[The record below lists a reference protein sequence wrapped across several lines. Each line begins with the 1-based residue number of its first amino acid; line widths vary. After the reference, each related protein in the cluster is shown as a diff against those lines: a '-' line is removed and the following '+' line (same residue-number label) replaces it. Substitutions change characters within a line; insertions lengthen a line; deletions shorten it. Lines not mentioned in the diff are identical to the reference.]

1 MKSLLFKT
9 LVLLPVVTVAVTA
22 LPAWAER
29 EVRVAN
35 NGKGTI
41 YTVDMDS
48 LSVYVGN
55 QGVKQV
61 NFKLSTVGD
70 EYWHDATASCNP
82 YDVKSEFYNWSW
94 SGTRS
99 YPAGT
104 IAGDIARAV
113 CP

>member
-1 MKSLLFKT
+1 MNPLLTKT
-9 LVLLPVVTVAVTA
+9 LALIPAAMISVNA

-41 YTVDMDS
+41 YTVDVDS
-48 LSVYVGN
+48 LYIYKGDH
-55 QGVKQV
+55 GVTQV
-61 NFKLSTVGD
+61 DFKLSTVGD
-70 EYWHDATASCNP
+70 DYWHDATASCNP
-82 YDVKSEFYNWSW
+82 YDVKSEYYNWSW